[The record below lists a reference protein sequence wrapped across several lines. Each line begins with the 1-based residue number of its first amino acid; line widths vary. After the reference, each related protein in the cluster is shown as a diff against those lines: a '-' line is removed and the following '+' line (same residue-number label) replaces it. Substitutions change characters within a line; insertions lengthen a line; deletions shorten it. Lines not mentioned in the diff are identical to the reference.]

1 VRIGKNKYGDY
12 KVKFRKYCEYRNSL
26 QQICKNCDCWKM
38 KVVLRAKEKA
48 KAKQKLTYKIKK
60 WFKKLFKT
68 KKGE

>member
-1 VRIGKNKYGDY
+1 VRIGKNKYGD
-12 KVKFRKYCEYRNSL
+12 SL
-26 QQICKNCDCWKM
+26 QEICKHCDCWKI
-38 KVVLRAKEKA
+38 KVIHQAVLTAKEKA